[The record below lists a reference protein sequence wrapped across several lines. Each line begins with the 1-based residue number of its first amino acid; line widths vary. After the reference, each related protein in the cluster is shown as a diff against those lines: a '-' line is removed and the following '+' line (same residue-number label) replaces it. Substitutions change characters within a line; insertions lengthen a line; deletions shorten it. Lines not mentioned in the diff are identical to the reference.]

1 MDLFIIF
8 VALRRQWKTALAIM
22 LTIFTGVAIKT
33 KQSPYEFQ
41 SEMLILMDKGE
52 SVPVIDVR
60 SPEQST
66 PQDLST
72 EIEILRSK
80 PLVAKAISKIQ
91 QDYPDLGSPEKIE
104 KVINKIL
111 IRQQKD
117 ANVLIVSYKDTSPEK
132 TKAVLD
138 ALGIT
143 YVRYGSDRQKSQAGK
158 AIEFIQEQLPA
169 AQQSLDEV
177 ALKIQEFQ
185 QDYGIIEPE
194 TYATDIA
201 KLQQD
206 LAKQN
211 QELEKSI
218 TRTQSQ
224 YEELRQQ
231 LQSIGQNPEIALSQ
245 SILSQDTVYQNLA
258 KQLKEIESKYAME
271 RTRLKDTHPSIEDLK
286 LQRESVENLLE
297 NRAIELLGTTVS
309 QVNLQQV
316 SGYGENHQTTANQLV
331 SQLLQ
336 SEMELVSQQRE
347 LESVKQA
354 EAEVNNRFQQIP
366 QLRQTYIELQR
377 QFEVKANAVNHFL
390 GKIQE
395 LEILE
400 SQEIATWEILEP
412 SYLPEYPVSPNV
424 KGNYV
429 LGLVAGGIVGIALAL
444 ILDRCDPKLKD
455 IEELRQ
461 LTELPIIGMI
471 PKVRKPSVIAK
482 SRDNRLFRNYQ
493 YLAFTESLRSL
504 VMTVGNLVC
513 SPGKAKII
521 VVASTSHNEGKSTI
535 SYNLGVLM
543 AELGHRVL
551 VVDTDLRKP
560 SIHHLAHQPNLAGIS
575 TILSEDQH
583 WYNLVHT
590 GTVKNLDVITSGPI
604 YSSNPG
610 VLLDSPKMKQLLDE
624 WRNVYDYVLLDT
636 PPITVTAD
644 AQSLGKNADSIIF
657 VAALDRTNR
666 EPVSQ
671 ALEIL
676 QRSKCSISGLVVNL
690 VNIDYSTYQKTRI
703 FNGPSTLINFK
714 KNSEIVEQK

>member
-8 VALRRQWKTALAIM
+8 VALRRQWKTAFAIA
-22 LTIFTGVAIKT
+22 LTIFAGVAIKT
-33 KQSPYEFQ
+33 KQSPNEFQ

-52 SVPVIDVR
+52 SVPVVDVR

-80 PLVAKAISKIQ
+80 PLVAKAISNIQ
-91 QDYPDLGSPEKIE
+91 QDYPDLGSSEKIE
-104 KVINKIL
+104 KVINNIL

-138 ALGIT
+138 ALGMT

-158 AIEFIQEQLPA
+158 AIEFIKEQLPV

-185 QDYGIIEPE
+185 QQYGIIEPE
-194 TYATDIA
+194 TYATEIA
-201 KLQQD
+201 KVQQD

-258 KQLKEIESKYAME
+258 KQLKEVESKYAME
-271 RTRLKDTHPSIEDLK
+271 RTRLKDTHPSIEDLI

-297 NRAIELLGTTVS
+297 NRAIELLGTSVS

-331 SQLLQ
+331 NQLLQ

-444 ILDRCDPKLKD
+444 LLDRCDPKLKN

-461 LTELPIIGMI
+461 LSELPIIGMI
-471 PKVRKPSVIAK
+471 PKVRKPKILAK
-482 SRDNRLFRNYQ
+482 DGEHRFFRNYQ

-504 VMTVGNLVC
+504 VMTLGNLVC
-513 SPGKAKII
+513 SSGKAKII

-560 SIHHLAHQPNLAGIS
+560 SLHHLAHQPNLAGIS

-590 GTVKNLDVITSGPI
+590 GKVKNLDVITSGLI
-604 YSSNPG
+604 SSSNPA

-636 PPITVTAD
+636 APITVTAD
-644 AQSLGKNADSIIF
+644 AQSLGKHADSIIF

-666 EPVSQ
+666 EPVAQ
-671 ALEIL
+671 ALESL

-690 VNIDYSTYQKTRI
+690 VNIDYSTYQKKRI
-703 FNGPSTLINFK
+703 FNGSSNLINFK
-714 KNSEIVEQK
+714 KDSAIVEQK